1 MAISKLKILR
11 ELHDYTQDFVG
22 EEILGISQNT
32 YSRLERNPG
41 DLTAEQAQK
50 LADLYHISIADLLS
64 DATPII
70 TFKDSIKENTNTNSP
85 SGYFQNQTN
94 QIHEGEVASLKA
106 EIEYLRKQN
115 MELLRLIGGN
125 ANKKDSSD

>member
-32 YSRLERNPG
+32 YSRLERNSG
-41 DLTAEQAQK
+41 DLTADQAQK
-50 LADLYHISIADLLS
+50 LADLYHVSIADLLS
-64 DATPII
+64 EATPII
-70 TFKDSIKENTNTNSP
+70 TFKDSVKENTSITA
-85 SGYFQNQTN
+85 GYVQTQNIPAST
-94 QIHEGEVASLKA
+94 GEVASLKA

-115 MELLRLIGGN
+115 MELLKLIGG
-125 ANKKDSSD
+125 KSE